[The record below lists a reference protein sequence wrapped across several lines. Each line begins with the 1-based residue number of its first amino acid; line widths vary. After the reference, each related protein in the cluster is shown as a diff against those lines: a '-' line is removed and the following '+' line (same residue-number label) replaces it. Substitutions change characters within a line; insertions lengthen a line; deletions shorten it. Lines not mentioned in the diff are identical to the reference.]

1 MKKNRFLTRLMN
13 WEHWPTFMFY
23 TPLVPF
29 FIIRTIKAK
38 NPLYFLVANPSILYS
53 GIGSESKFKTIQLVP
68 RKHQPESIL
77 IAENTNFNVLLD
89 RLKNTDLNYPL
100 IVKPDI
106 GFRGYLVKKINNEEN
121 LKNYFSKI
129 NIPVIIQEFIDY
141 KNEIGVFYH
150 RIPGDKKGKI
160 TSVTI
165 KKYPTVTGNGKN
177 TLSELILDDEKVFL
191 YYDLLKNIHKEKM
204 EEIVVKDKTITLS
217 EIGNHSKGTQ
227 FINGNHL
234 INSDLEN
241 IFDALDHQ
249 IDGWFYGRID
259 LKYETFDQLCKGE
272 YFKVVEINGIMSEPT
287 HIYDASTGA
296 TYLEAVRTIKYNWKI
311 LDKIAL
317 KNHREYGVEYPNL
330 LPFVKNMSALSKHA
344 KVLKRLNRVC

>member
-1 MKKNRFLTRLMN
+1 MKKSPFLTRLTK

-29 FIIRTIKAK
+29 FIFRIIKAK

-68 RKHQPESIL
+68 RKHQPESVL
-77 IAENTNFNVLLD
+77 IAENISFNLLLH

-106 GFRGYLVKKINNEEN
+106 GFRGYLVKKINNEVD

-150 RIPGDKKGKI
+150 RIPGDKKGLI
-160 TSVTI
+160 SSITI

-177 TLSELILDDEKVFL
+177 TLSELILSDDKIFL

-204 EEIVVKDKTITLS
+204 EEIVGKDKTITLS

-227 FINGNHL
+227 FLDGNHL

-241 IFDALDHQ
+241 IFDSLNHQ

-259 LKYETFDQLCKGE
+259 LKYQNYAQLCKGVN
-272 YFKVVEINGIMSEPT
+272 FKVVEINGVMSEPT
-287 HIYDASTGA
+287 HIYDASGGA
-296 TYLEAVRTIKYNWKI
+296 TYYDAVSTIKYNWKI
-311 LDKIAL
+311 LSKIAL
-317 KNHREYGVEYPNL
+317 KNHHNYDVPYPKL
-330 LPFVKNMSALSKHA
+330 IPFIKNMAALRIHA
-344 KVLKRLNRVC
+344 KVLKKLNKV